1 MIIPIK
7 LIIKIDNINL
17 EYNYNLYIP
26 DKQEKEIL
34 DCVIIDKNNE
44 EEGEKWL
51 NSKLKMIV

>member
-1 MIIPIK
+1 MINMIIPIK

-34 DCVIIDKNNE
+34 DCVIINDNKNNE
-44 EEGEKWL
+44 KEGE
-51 NSKLKMIV
+51 ND